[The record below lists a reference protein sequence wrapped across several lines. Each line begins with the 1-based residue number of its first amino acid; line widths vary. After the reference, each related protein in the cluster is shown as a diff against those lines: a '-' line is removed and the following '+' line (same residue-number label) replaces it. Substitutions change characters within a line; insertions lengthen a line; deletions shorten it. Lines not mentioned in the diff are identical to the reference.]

1 MPVKQFRSAGP
12 MTLNNYTQDE
22 LAHLR
27 AVSSA
32 ADTKI
37 KYITW
42 NEEVGQ
48 EGTPHLQIYAQ
59 AFTKLSVAGWHKAL
73 GQRIANI
80 VPAEHPERAQKY
92 CQGFKH
98 NSETDEYEAKP
109 GSSKMEEYGTTPA
122 QGQRNDLHMAREE
135 VMKRPLAEIMLES
148 DHVQAIAS
156 HYTFFKDLDMHAQ
169 ADRAFKAARA
179 DHNTFM
185 GSRVKQ
191 PWESVL
197 DGIVNSAPC
206 TRSIHWFVDTIGET
220 GKTCN
225 AKSLYFNHNA
235 FYCTGGKSADIAH
248 AYQYQPIVVFNLVA
262 SQDKDTSVY
271 LYKVLEE
278 FKDGIFSSGK
288 YQSMVK
294 AFPIPHV
301 IVFSN
306 DVPDE
311 SKMKKSR
318 LVVHNIQRLNA
329 PAAPGNYLQEA
340 LARKAGKLVV
350 APYMGHEN

>member
-1 MPVKQFRSAGP
+1 
-12 MTLNNYTQDE
+12 MTLNNFTQAE

-27 AVSSA
+27 AVSSGT
-32 ADTKI
+32 DTKI

-59 AFTKLSVAGWHKAL
+59 AFTKLSVVAWHKAL
-73 GQRIANI
+73 GARIANI
-80 VPAEHPERAQKY
+80 QPAEHPERALKY

-98 NSETDEYEAKP
+98 NPETDEYEPKP
-109 GSSKMEEYGTTPA
+109 GSSPMEEYGTPPS
-122 QGQRNDLHMAREE
+122 QGQGSRTDLHTARDD
-135 VMKRPLAEIMLES
+135 VMKRSLAEVMLEG
-148 DHVQAIAS
+148 DHIQAIAT
-156 HYTFFKDLDMHAQ
+156 HYTFFKDLDLHAQ
-169 ADRAFKAARA
+169 ADRAYKQAK
-179 DHNTFM
+179 DEHNTFM
-185 GSRVKQ
+185 AKRQ
-191 PWESVL
+191 ALPWEAKL
-197 DGIVNSAPC
+197 HEIVNKPPC

-220 GKTCN
+220 GKTIN

-248 AYQYQPIVVFNLVA
+248 AYQYQPVVVFNLVA

-301 IVFSN
+301 IVMSN
-306 DVPDE
+306 EHPDTA
-311 SKMKKSR
+311 KMKKCR
-318 LVVHNIQRLNA
+318 LVVHDIQEIMNYRENMELMFNRRVAALNA
-329 PAAPGNYLQEA
+329 IGE
-340 LARKAGKLVV
+340 
-350 APYMGHEN
+350 